1 MDGYIMRK
9 MLLTI
14 CAVGLA
20 AAMLTGGCNRSS
32 DDSSAETPGPSATG
46 PTARAFLKDKELLGQ
61 PVLIEFGIVGCELS
75 DEGYGMMVTQHSAK
89 MIKGLQYVRVEASDK
104 ADAVEKYYKDNPA
117 DFLIAKDPKGELAD
131 AFGATIFPVF
141 LMIDKFGNT
150 RYMGTF
156 PDEVGDWTKMM
167 LAEKS
172 DPGPDTPR
180 LGVKEIDVQTLLAS
194 TKLPELGGGEMALDE
209 YLTSG
214 GLMIVFADTSCRYS
228 NQALGELPGVASTLK
243 KAAQIRTVVVNIT
256 DSEDRV
262 RAYYEKMKLNLPV
275 VYDEG
280 SAVRMSW
287 DIQSVPTIV
296 LVSPQGQLIYRGSA
310 LWADM
315 GAAGEAAL
323 DLRPGALK
331 FGARGTQYG

>member
-1 MDGYIMRK
+1 MRK

-20 AAMLTGGCNRSS
+20 AAMLTGGCKRSGEES
-32 DDSSAETPGPSATG
+32 NSGPQGPSATG
-46 PTARAFLKDKELLGQ
+46 PTAMTFLKDNDLLGK

-89 MIKGLQYVRVEASDK
+89 MIEGLQYVRVEASTK
-104 ADAVEKYYKDNPA
+104 ADVVEKYYKDNPA
-117 DFLIAKDPKGELAD
+117 DFLVVRDPKGELAD
-131 AFGATIFPVF
+131 AFGATIFPLF

-150 RYMGTF
+150 RYMGAF
-156 PDEVGDWTKMM
+156 PDEVGDWTKIM

-180 LGVKEIDVQTLLAS
+180 LGVKEVDVQALLAS
-194 TKLPELGGGEMALDE
+194 TKLPELEGDELALEE
-209 YLTSG
+209 YIAQG
-214 GLMIVFADTSCRYS
+214 GLMLVFADANCQYS
-228 NQALGELPGVASTLK
+228 NQALSELPGVASTLK
-243 KAAQIRTVVVNIT
+243 KAALIRTVVVNIT
-256 DSEDRV
+256 DSEDTV
-262 RAYYEKMKLNLPV
+262 RAYYGKMKLNLPV
-275 VYDEG
+275 AYDEG

-296 LVSPQGQLIYRGSA
+296 LVGPQGQLIYRGSA
-310 LWADM
+310 VWADM